1 MEEEEIVS
9 FKKESDKI
17 TYGVLGYE
25 GDELM
30 AVITGYDLQIA
41 FNMRLINS
49 LADAESCANAMADVF
64 FQTLMEQLIA
74 KKTLG
79 SQLDNPN
86 ISIL

>member
-1 MEEEEIVS
+1 MEEEIVS

-64 FQTLMEQLIA
+64 FQTLLEQLIA
-74 KKTLG
+74 KSTLV
-79 SQLDNPN
+79 SQPDKPN